1 MIVSIGG
8 MIRRVRLH
16 ESGKLKIY
24 SPVNTRLRDKTKK
37 KKAGPESERE
47 KHTPVIQL

>member
-37 KKAGPESERE
+37 KSGARK
-47 KHTPVIQL
+47 

>member
-24 SPVNTRLRDKTKK
+24 SPVNTRLRFRTKERK
-37 KKAGPESERE
+37 KSGTRK
-47 KHTPVIQL
+47 

>member
-1 MIVSIGG
+1 MIVNIGG

-37 KKAGPESERE
+37 KAGPESERE
-47 KHTPVIQL
+47 KNTPAIQL